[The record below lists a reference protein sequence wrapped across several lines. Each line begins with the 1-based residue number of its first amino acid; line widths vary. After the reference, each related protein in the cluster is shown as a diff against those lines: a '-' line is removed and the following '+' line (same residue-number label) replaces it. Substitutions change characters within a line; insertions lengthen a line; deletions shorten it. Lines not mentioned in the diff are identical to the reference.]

1 MGTVVGKWRL
11 KAIIILFLALICI
24 YTVYGIFS
32 NISTPD
38 YTVESIDSYNINEN
52 DTTQGLKSSDSFWDV
67 VLGLGDFLSFG
78 DFDNFWARF
87 IIGLFV
93 SICWIVIGYIGYTFV
108 KEWIPLT

>member
-52 DTTQGLKSSDSFWDV
+52 DASS
-67 VLGLGDFLSFG
+67 
-78 DFDNFWARF
+78 
-87 IIGLFV
+87 
-93 SICWIVIGYIGYTFV
+93 
-108 KEWIPLT
+108 